1 MSSGQPKNYN
11 WSFLHLDYSYKTLY
25 SCCPL
30 FTHLHTWSPKILL
43 RKGHLSVTQ
52 FDTGVYSAPAA
63 VSRCFSAVVIR
74 ILPRVVFR
82 TWLALSKMNGL
93 IIKILQVKSLKM
105 VLASGF
111 VIFVLFSCAQAT
123 DDDDFLY
130 GKFPSGFKW
139 GVSSPVYSPGP
150 SGTQIK

>member
-1 MSSGQPKNYN
+1 
-11 WSFLHLDYSYKTLY
+11 
-25 SCCPL
+25 
-30 FTHLHTWSPKILL
+30 
-43 RKGHLSVTQ
+43 
-52 FDTGVYSAPAA
+52 
-63 VSRCFSAVVIR
+63 
-74 ILPRVVFR
+74 
-82 TWLALSKMNGL
+82 MNGL

-150 SGTQIK
+150 SGTQIKQFAIVTNSIISVVVIAIVVVIFIYSSAKTGLHSN